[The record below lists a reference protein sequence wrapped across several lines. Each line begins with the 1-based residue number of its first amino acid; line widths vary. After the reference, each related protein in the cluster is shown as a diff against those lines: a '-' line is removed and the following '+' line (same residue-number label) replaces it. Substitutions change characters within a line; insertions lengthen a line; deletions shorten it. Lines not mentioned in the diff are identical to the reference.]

1 MFEFDQFQEEVL
13 SAYLRKKA
21 AGELPSQL
29 VTLKRANLRNYIRGR
44 VARGYDKKDDAVLK
58 EYFNPD
64 NQYASLN
71 ESIHRFDID
80 KFRPLISYLKLET
93 TSRDDNISKLLAWL
107 IDFEP
112 RPFEEWQKARNQVK
126 ETDNVSNVPDSGGEE
141 AGPYTCEVGGGSST
155 TKEVIVSDPINE
167 GPNGEVN
174 DGGPKGEIKNES
186 TIPEPPAAKPN
197 QKRIRIIVI
206 LITCVLVI
214 GVLFLNGFGSK
225 HYMYWDGQQ
234 YIATSYKEEYS
245 GIDLVPLN
253 RHKLNNFRKIMR
265 PDTLDQDDEKKVW
278 YSKIDKHVEFFTMS
292 GFHPV
297 KRDRSL
303 KAATREILAK
313 YAGDN
318 ARLAN

>member
-29 VTLKRANLRNYIRGR
+29 VTLKRANLRNYIKGR
-44 VARGYDKKDDAVLK
+44 VARGYDKKDDAVVK
-58 EYFNPD
+58 EYFNPE
-64 NQYASLN
+64 NEYASLD
-71 ESIHRFDID
+71 ESIRRFDID

-93 TSRDDNISKLLAWL
+93 TSRGDNISKLLAWL

-112 RPFEEWQKARNQVK
+112 RPFEEWQKTRNQVK
-126 ETDNVSNVPDSGGEE
+126 DTDDVSSGSDSGGEE
-141 AGPYTCEVGGGSST
+141 VSPSTGEVEGGSNT
-155 TKEVIVSDPINE
+155 IREVIVSDSTNE
-167 GPNGEVN
+167 EPSGVVN
-174 DGGPKGEIKNES
+174 DGDRKGKIQSES
-186 TIPEPPAAKPN
+186 TIDNPPVRKPF
-197 QKRIRIIVI
+197 KPIWIIAI
-206 LITCVLVI
+206 FITCVLVI
-214 GVLFLNGFGSK
+214 GALFLNGFGSK

-265 PDTLDQDDEKKVW
+265 PDTLNQDDEKKVW

-303 KAATREILAK
+303 KAATREILEK